1 MPIARKTYLVTVTRQ
16 RLAPAERR
24 QQIIDAAH
32 VLYTDRAYDDVS
44 TAELAEAAGVARGLI
59 NHYFGDKRELFL
71 EVMRGSIMM
80 PAAALPDFDGLPLE
94 QRARLTMDWILDAA
108 TTYGQAWVAASGAA
122 NLHGASDVQA
132 IVDEADDR
140 AARLVLDALGLP
152 DSPHLRARLRPNA
165 ALVKA
170 VCREWL
176 QRGTYTRD
184 EALDLL
190 VESVLLFV
198 RTPAP
203 GSPAS
208 DPPSPSQEELS

>member
-1 MPIARKTYLVTVTRQ
+1 MTATRQ

-24 QQIIDAAH
+24 QQIVDAAR

-44 TAELAEAAGVARGLI
+44 TAEVAEAAGVARGLI

-71 EVMRGSIMM
+71 QVMRDSILM
-80 PAAALPDFDGLPLE
+80 PTQALPDYDGKTLE

-108 TTYGQAWVAASGAA
+108 TTYGQAWVSASGAA
-122 NLHGASDVQA
+122 NLHGSSDIQA
-132 IVDEADDR
+132 VVDEADDR

-152 DSPHLRARLRPNA
+152 DTPHLRARLRPTA
-165 ALVKA
+165 ALTKA

-176 QRGTYTRD
+176 QRGTFTRD

-190 VESVLLFV
+190 TDSVLLFV
-198 RTPAP
+198 QTQ
-203 GSPAS
+203 SPTT
-208 DPPSPSQEELS
+208 EVTT

>member
-1 MPIARKTYLVTVTRQ
+1 MAIPRS

-24 QQIIDAAH
+24 QQIIDAARR
-32 VLYTDRAYDDVS
+32 LYVDRPYDAVS
-44 TAELAEAAGVARGLI
+44 TSELADAAGVARGLI

-71 EVMRGSIMM
+71 AVMRESIMM
-80 PAAALPDFDGLPLE
+80 PERALPDLE
-94 QRARLTMDWILDAA
+94 GRTLGDRARITMDWILEAA

-122 NLHGASDVQA
+122 NLHGSSDIQQ

-152 DSPHLRARLRPNA
+152 DTPHLRARLRPMA
-165 ALVKA
+165 ALTKA

-176 QRGTYTRD
+176 QQETFTRD

-190 VESVLLFV
+190 TESVLLFAQHPS
-198 RTPAP
+198 PAP
-203 GSPAS
+203 LKEGA
-208 DPPSPSQEELS
+208 DA

>member
-1 MPIARKTYLVTVTRQ
+1 MLVDTLPIARETGTMTATRQ

-24 QQIIDAAH
+24 QQIIDAARE
-32 VLYTDRAYDDVS
+32 LYSDRPYDAVS
-44 TAELAEAAGVARGLI
+44 TSELAEAAGVARGLI

-71 EVMRGSIMM
+71 EVMRESVLM
-80 PAAALPDFDGLPLE
+80 PEVPLADLDGRPLE
-94 QRARLTMDWILDAA
+94 ERARLIMDWILDAA

-122 NLHGASDVQA
+122 NLHGSSDIQV

-152 DSPHLRARLRPNA
+152 DDPHLRARLRPTA
-165 ALVKA
+165 ALTKA

-176 QRGTYTRD
+176 QRGTFTRD

-190 VESVLLFV
+190 TDSVLLFV
-198 RTPAP
+198 
-203 GSPAS
+203 
-208 DPPSPSQEELS
+208 QKELP